1 MTSVIAMW
9 PLIIPDWRGRRP
21 GTVQAASPP
30 PPPALW
36 RVQGDPSSSSPPPL
50 SPSPTSS
57 HVGGGWWRAPLK
69 TKLYVRIQ
77 SMCVCVFKRLS
88 EWNIQS
94 SQFLLWTVQFQAHIC
109 QKLWTINQMFSVNT
123 MSSTIPFSKIRSQDL
138 KIVYFDLLCL
148 LSFHNSVY
156 SLEIEITHG
165 RNFKEKLDIYFSGL
179 CYSVT

>member
-1 MTSVIAMW
+1 
-9 PLIIPDWRGRRP
+9 
-21 GTVQAASPP
+21 
-30 PPPALW
+30 
-36 RVQGDPSSSSPPPL
+36 
-50 SPSPTSS
+50 
-57 HVGGGWWRAPLK
+57 
-69 TKLYVRIQ
+69 
-77 SMCVCVFKRLS
+77 
-88 EWNIQS
+88 
-94 SQFLLWTVQFQAHIC
+94 
-109 QKLWTINQMFSVNT
+109 MFSVNT